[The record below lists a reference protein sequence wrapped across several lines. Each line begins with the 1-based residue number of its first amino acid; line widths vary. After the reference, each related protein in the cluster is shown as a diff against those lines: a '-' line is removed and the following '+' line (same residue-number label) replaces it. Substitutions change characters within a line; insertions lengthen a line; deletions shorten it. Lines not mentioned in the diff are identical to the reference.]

1 MRVTA
6 IINLKG
12 GVAKTTTVIN
22 LAAILNQDYGK
33 RVLLIDGDSQCN
45 LSEFFGAD
53 SAKGSVSGILR
64 SGKVEPGMG
73 CIPAAIQP
81 TKYNWLHILA
91 ADDTLMDMDLS
102 KCETG
107 AANAKVLAI
116 LATKVRDYYDV
127 ILIDCPPAFN
137 AASAAA
143 LIAADDC
150 IIPIKLD
157 AFSLRGMGN
166 LMRQIA
172 NMRKINPRL
181 HLAGALPTMWYNSP
195 EIKRCEEQLASTPGL
210 RVYPHIRQSRTV
222 DRMTHQQE
230 PLCIASPKSGA
241 GKDYRHFAEAYIEEG
256 LNYGL

>member
-22 LAAILNQDYGK
+22 LAAILTRDYGK
-33 RVLLIDGDSQCN
+33 RVLLIDADSQCN
-45 LSEFFGAD
+45 LTEFFGAD
-53 SAKGSVSGILR
+53 CTKGSISEILR
-64 SGKVEPGMG
+64 SDTRRWALYPD
-73 CIPAAIQP
+73 CIQH
-81 TKYNWLHILA
+81 TKYPGLDILA
-91 ADDTLMDMDLS
+91 ADDTLMDLDLT
-102 KCETG
+102 KCESGELKAHTLRYLKI
-107 AANAKVLAI
+107 AVQ
-116 LATKVRDYYDV
+116 DMYDV

-166 LMRQIA
+166 LLRQVS
-172 NMRKINPRL
+172 NMREINPNL
-181 HLAGALPTMWYNSP
+181 QLAGALPTMWYNSP
-195 EIKRCEEQLASTPGL
+195 DIKQCEKQLTAAGL
-210 RVYPHIRQSRTV
+210 RVYQHIRQSRTV

-241 GKDYRHFAEAYIEEG
+241 GADYRRFAAEYIQEG
-256 LNYGL
+256 KWYGL

>member
-22 LAAILNQDYGK
+22 LAAILTRDYGK

-45 LSEFFGAD
+45 LTEFFGAD
-53 SAKGSVSGILR
+53 SANGSISEILR
-64 SGKVEPGMG
+64 SDIRRWALYPD
-73 CIPAAIQP
+73 CIQH
-81 TKYNWLHILA
+81 TKYPDMDILA
-91 ADDTLMDMDLS
+91 ADDTLMDMDLT
-102 KCETG
+102 KCESD
-107 AANAKVLAI
+107 ALNAHTLRYLKLA
-116 LATKVRDYYDV
+116 VQDMYDV

-157 AFSLRGMGN
+157 AFSLRGMAN
-166 LMRQIA
+166 LLRQVT
-172 NMRKINPRL
+172 NMRKINL
-181 HLAGALPTMWYNSP
+181 KLQLAGVLPTMWYNSP
-195 EIKRCEEQLASTPGL
+195 EIKHCEEQLASTSGL

-241 GKDYRHFAEAYIEEG
+241 GADYRRFAAEYIREG
-256 LNYGL
+256 KWYGL